1 MTVSMTK
8 RYDNAL
14 QTLTG
19 ADVGVGAN
27 VGMGRNN
34 VATG

>member
-1 MTVSMTK
+1 MTI

-19 ADVGVGAN
+19 EDVGVGASIPLTVN
-27 VGMGRNN
+27 D